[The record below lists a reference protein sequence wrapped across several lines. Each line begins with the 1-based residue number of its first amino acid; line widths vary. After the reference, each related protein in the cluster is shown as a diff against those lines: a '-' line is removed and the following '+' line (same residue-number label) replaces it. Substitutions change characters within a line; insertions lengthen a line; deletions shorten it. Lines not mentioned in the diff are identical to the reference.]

1 MERSVATDVSLS
13 LGNWR
18 NFNLYMSY
26 APARW
31 LLNYYIKIQDQD
43 QESGL
48 CILYPTLWRVHAFCI
63 QHLWSS
69 CLPVSHEIKG
79 VYVICTHFWS
89 SSPKRWIYAFRT
101 QHGYETHKIHFTLY
115 PIVGQTSDH
124 KFWQDDDEPSQRK
137 LQNVLQ
143 HYVLINHGTMMKWT
157 KSTAAINTA

>member
-1 MERSVATDVSLS
+1 MERSVATDVSLP

-43 QESGL
+43 QEGAL
-48 CILYPTLWRVHAFCI
+48 CILYPTPLEGSCI
-63 QHLWSS
+63 LYPTPLEFVR
-69 CLPVSHEIKG
+69 LPPMKIKG

-89 SSPKRWIYAFRT
+89 SSPKRWIYAFCT
-101 QHGYETHKIHFTLY
+101 QHEYETQKSTFTLY

-137 LQNVLQ
+137 LQIVLQ

>member
-31 LLNYYIKIQDQD
+31 LLNYYIKIQDQK
-43 QESGL
+43 GAL
-48 CILYPTLWRVHAFCI
+48 CILYPTPLEFV
-63 QHLWSS
+63 
-69 CLPVSHEIKG
+69 CLPPMKIKG

-89 SSPKRWIYAFRT
+89 SSPKRWIYAFCT
-101 QHGYETHKIHFTLY
+101 QHGYETQKSTFTLY

-137 LQNVLQ
+137 LQIVLQ